1 MEVLSAI
8 AQNRLDVAKLKTL
21 AQQVEAD
28 AENAQSGNLENK
40 RKQEQKLKMADNL
53 SSLAANNKLV
63 ISGKNGEDLLNYF
76 KETTDLVNLNE

>member
-1 MEVLSAI
+1 VEVLSAI